1 MEATMRGRIILFI
14 ILAVAAVL
22 AAAYL
27 GASAGAP
34 KAASKPPAPTASSP
48 PEPTHDRTP
57 GPGPAR
63 SPAAP
68 SQQTRQKTGPPA
80 APPPAPTPKAPTPKA
95 CSLMAAA
102 QPPAVTILSDPPPPS
117 ATDPLHFGQVSAT
130 SFDDT
135 PLLSVAPQ
143 YDALATTFSQME
155 IKTGNGPGECDVTR
169 SLSMTLP
176 VTGTAQAGKLHFFTQ
191 GYAYT
196 EQGTSA
202 QVTLRA
208 NGQAKVQRFP
218 AGFDDSYVAWLE
230 FPVTPGATYTLSV
243 QLEVH
248 QKPGTGGT
256 AYFNMLSTEGEFT
269 ATTASSPAEPTH
281 DRTPADTPPADT
293 PPADTPPAPTP
304 PADTPP
310 APTPP
315 APTPAA

>member
-1 MEATMRGRIILFI
+1 MG
-14 ILAVAAVL
+14 
-22 AAAYL
+22 
-27 GASAGAP
+27 S
-34 KAASKPPAPTASSP
+34 
-48 PEPTHDRTP
+48 
-57 GPGPAR
+57 
-63 SPAAP
+63 
-68 SQQTRQKTGPPA
+68 PA

-117 ATDPLHFGQVSAT
+117 ATDPLRFGQVSAT
-130 SFDDT
+130 AFGQFQ
-135 PLLSVAPQ
+135 LEVLAPQ
-143 YDALATTFSQME
+143 YHALATTFAQME
-155 IKTGNGPGECDVTR
+155 IKTGNRPGECDVTR
-169 SLSMTLP
+169 SLSITLP

-196 EQGTSA
+196 KQGTSA
-202 QVTLRA
+202 QVTLRG

-256 AYFNMLSTEGEFT
+256 AYFNMLTTEGEFT

-281 DRTPADTPPADT
+281 DRTPAPTPPA
-293 PPADTPPAPTP
+293 ATPPAPTP
-304 PADTPP
+304 PA
-310 APTPP
+310 ATPP